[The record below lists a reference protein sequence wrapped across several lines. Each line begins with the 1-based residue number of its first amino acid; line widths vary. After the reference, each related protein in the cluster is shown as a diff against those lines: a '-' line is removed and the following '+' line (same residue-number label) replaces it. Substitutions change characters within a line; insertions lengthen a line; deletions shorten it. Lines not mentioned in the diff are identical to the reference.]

1 MSAPMP
7 ASGAQAGSWVE
18 QVFVYTV
25 WGTTV
30 VLLIPA
36 LAGVPAA
43 PGRWKLGGA
52 GREHGR
58 HCCVS
63 QPRSMPLCL
72 LLQIFTPPWEPG
84 DGGAAGVGC
93 TGWGTTEG
101 LQGCPQTSMILDNP
115 LASCCRGGTRHGS
128 GRRFGLGPWPRYT
141 GHVSER
147 APARV
152 GSLRPV

>member
-1 MSAPMP
+1 M
-7 ASGAQAGSWVE
+7 AGTFQGVSLLFYPQNIWVIPFSSPEGEKVALCLFIEEARGLVRPPRCWPESWVE
-18 QVFVYTV
+18 QIFVYTV

-43 PGRWKLGGA
+43 PGRWQPSGA

-72 LLQIFTPPWEPG
+72 LFHMFTPPWEPG
-84 DGGAAGVGC
+84 HED
-93 TGWGTTEG
+93 
-101 LQGCPQTSMILDNP
+101 P
-115 LASCCRGGTRHGS
+115 
-128 GRRFGLGPWPRYT
+128 
-141 GHVSER
+141 
-147 APARV
+147 
-152 GSLRPV
+152 PVRSA